1 MPLDVFKMNTGVRI
15 FYKKY
20 EFTMVSEHLHKE
32 TGFMLLRLRLAVT
45 Q

>member
-1 MPLDVFKMNTGVRI
+1 MQLDVFKMNTVGRI
-15 FYKKY
+15 FYEKY
-20 EFTMVSEHLHKE
+20 GFTMVSEHLHKE